1 MKVRLQ
7 QLSSLIT
14 GVSNYNCPETIKL
27 IATWLATVFNA
38 CIVKLRVRVKRLK
51 EVSFG
56 NRLFQ
61 QHNVA
66 SSQYLMPLLVMCVQS
81 ERAYIRV
88 LHISYLYCATTTSCI
103 VYM

>member
-1 MKVRLQ
+1 MKVRAQ

-14 GVSNYNCPETIKL
+14 GVSNYNCPETIQL
-27 IATWLATVFNA
+27 ISTWLATVFNA

-81 ERAYIRV
+81 ERAYIYGCYILVSYTV
-88 LHISYLYCATTTSCI
+88 LPLLA
-103 VYM
+103 V